1 MDIVAVS
8 GIHPLFI
15 MARTEEPSEE
25 SLYMIQYLASRFG
38 IEAKAALVCS
48 NEKAV
53 CERDGRIAARAK
65 TMGVRYINREEL
77 RKRNLGDILE
87 EWVGQDG
94 QRETI

>member
-1 MDIVAVS
+1 MEENEWIAEQVDIVAVS

-77 RKRNLGDILE
+77 RKRNLGIY
-87 EWVGQDG
+87 
-94 QRETI
+94 